1 MLYICDADSQPCTGS
16 KRRSPHAP
24 ASQPVAK
31 KGRLLKQSSSGIKE
45 EPMTAASDAESM
57 DEVVSP
63 ARKSKKALVDSDDEE
78 FLPGRD
84 GLCCCVFYALSC
96 MTVM

>member
-1 MLYICDADSQPCTGS
+1 MICYNTCDADSQLCTGS
-16 KRRSPHAP
+16 KRRRPHAP

-63 ARKSKKALVDSDDEE
+63 ARKSKKALVDSNDEE
-78 FLPGRD
+78 FLPGGD
-84 GLCCCVFYALSC
+84 GLCCCVSY
-96 MTVM
+96 V

>member
-1 MLYICDADSQPCTGS
+1 MCDADSQPCTGS

-57 DEVVSP
+57 DEAVSP
-63 ARKSKKALVDSDDEE
+63 DRKSRKAPVDSDDEE
-78 FLPGRD
+78 FMPGGD
-84 GLCCCVFYALSC
+84 GRSCCELHAQSY
-96 MTVM
+96 MTVF